1 MGWGTQPALG
11 SFSFF
16 LADLFTCLHW
26 ACGVAHGLSLV
37 AQSGTTL
44 PWGAQ
49 LLIAVV
55 SLAVDGAE
63 ALGVQ
68 VSVVVS
74 HGLSCPSACRIF
86 LDQESNP
93 SHLHCQVDSHP
104 LRPQGSPLGG
114 FKEEEGKH
122 RPGNKGGL
130 WGFPGGSGGKESVC
144 SAEAL
149 GSIPGSERFPGE
161 GNSNPLQYSFLE
173 NPMGR
178 GVRWTYSPCV
188 CILPGESHGQR
199 SPVDYSPW
207 GHKESD
213 TTK

>member
-1 MGWGTQPALG
+1 MGNPTGSWEFFLFLSLLIYLPALG
-11 SFSFF
+11 LCCCTQAFSSCSNQGLLF
-16 LADLFTCLHW
+16 L
-26 ACGVAHGLSLV
+26 GVLR
-37 AQSGTTL
+37 
-44 PWGAQ
+44 

-68 VSVVVS
+68 VSVAVS

-104 LRPQGSPLGG
+104 LHPQGSPLGV
-114 FKEEEGKH
+114 FKEEEGEH
-122 RPGNKGGL
+122 RPRNKGGL
-130 WGFPGGSGGKESVC
+130 FGFPGGSGGKESVC

-149 GSIPGSERFPGE
+149 GSIPGSERFPGD

-173 NPMGR
+173 NLMDR
-178 GVRWTYSPCV
+178 GAWWTYSPCV